1 MRVRHRIPTVFS
13 LYMVDVFCCALGCV
27 ILLWMLNLRAAEDQT
42 QETSYLLRQADDR
55 AELAKTRVKQAED
68 LAKSQGSDLTNAYA
82 HITDLQKRFD
92 EVQEAESAL
101 RKQLVATTN
110 TNADLTKRLTTVTG
124 RLDASDKRAAALLAE
139 LQDNGERL
147 RTAQT
152 TAALVP
158 TLQRDLKATRDDLTR
173 QAALASAL
181 EKEIDQRMQLLAAAK
196 KDLAELQTDKQT
208 AMRTVD
214 ARDKELAELRTY
226 KEHYAALEVRASGL
240 EKQMADEK
248 KAMQAE
254 IGRVRAAAD
263 NRFAGIQLTGRR
275 VLFLVDMSGS
285 MELVD
290 ENTPSPQKWIGVR
303 ETVAKLMKSLP
314 DIEKYQMLVFSEKAS
329 FLFGGDGAWIDYDP
343 RTSADKALKALA
355 DVKPKG
361 GTNMYAAMD
370 LAFKLRARG
379 LDTIYFLSDGLP
391 NMGEGLTPEQER
403 KLSEQQQ
410 GEVLGKYIRNKL
422 KTAWNRDIK
431 DQPKVRINTVGFFY
445 ESPDV
450 GAFLWALAREHDGS
464 FVGMSK
470 P

>member
-1 MRVRHRIPTVFS
+1 
-13 LYMVDVFCCALGCV
+13 MVPG
-27 ILLWMLNLRAAEDQT
+27 
-42 QETSYLLRQADDR
+42 
-55 AELAKTRVKQAED
+55 
-68 LAKSQGSDLTNAYA
+68 
-82 HITDLQKRFD
+82 LQK
-92 EVQEAESAL
+92 
-101 RKQLVATTN
+101 
-110 TNADLTKRLTTVTG
+110 
-124 RLDASDKRAAALLAE
+124 
-139 LQDNGERL
+139 
-147 RTAQT
+147 
-152 TAALVP
+152 
-158 TLQRDLKATRDDLTR
+158 DLKATRDDLTR
-173 QAALASAL
+173 QTALSSAL
-181 EKEIDQRMQLLAAAK
+181 EKEIEQRMQLLAAAK
-196 KDLAELQTDKQT
+196 KELDELQTAKQT
-208 AMRTVD
+208 AMRTLD
-214 ARDKELAELRTY
+214 ARDKELAELRNY
-226 KEHYAALEVRASGL
+226 KERYAALDERAGGL
-240 EKQMADEK
+240 EKQLAEER

-290 ENTPSPQKWIGVR
+290 ENTPAPQKWIGVR
-303 ETVAKLMKSLP
+303 ETVVKLMKSLP
-314 DIEKYQMLVFSEKAS
+314 DLEKYQIIVFSEKPS
-329 FLFGGDGAWIDYDP
+329 FLFGGNGAWIDYDP

-361 GTNMYAAMD
+361 GTNMYSAME
-370 LAFKLRARG
+370 LTFTLRAKG

-410 GEVLGKYIRNKL
+410 GEILGKYIRNKL
-422 KTAWNRDIK
+422 KTAWNRELK

>member
-1 MRVRHRIPTVFS
+1 MRIRHRIPTVFS

-42 QETSYLLRQADDR
+42 QETTYLLRQADDR
-55 AELAKTRVKQAED
+55 AQQAKAKLQEAED
-68 LAKSQGSDLTNAYA
+68 LAKTQGRSLNSAYGYIADLESR
-82 HITDLQKRFD
+82 LQEL
-92 EVQEAESAL
+92 EVEEAAL
-101 RKQLVATTN
+101 RKQLAAQKSAN
-110 TNADLTKRLTTVTG
+110 TDLTNRLTTVTG
-124 RLDASDKRAAALLAE
+124 RLDASDKRAAALMAD
-139 LQDNGERL
+139 LQDKDDRL

-158 TLQRDLKATRDDLTR
+158 GLQKELKATRDDLTR
-173 QAALASAL
+173 QTALASAL
-181 EKEIDQRMQLLAAAK
+181 EKEIEQRVVLLAAAK
-196 KDLAELQTDKQT
+196 KELAELQTAKQT

-226 KEHYAALEVRASGL
+226 KDRYTALEERAAGL
-240 EKQMADEK
+240 EKQLGDER

-254 IGRVRAAAD
+254 IGRVRAAAE

-290 ENTPSPQKWIGVR
+290 ENTPAPQKWTGVR

-314 DIEKYQMLVFSEKAS
+314 DLEKFQIIVFSEKAS
-329 FLFGGDGAWIDYDP
+329 FLYGGDGAWIDYDP
-343 RTSADKALKALA
+343 RTSAEKALKALA
-355 DVKPKG
+355 DIKPKG
-361 GTNMYAAMD
+361 GTNMYTAMEK
-370 LAFKLRARG
+370 AFTLRAKG

-391 NMGEGLTPEQER
+391 NLGEGLTPEQER

-410 GEVLGKYIRNKL
+410 GEILGKYIRNKL
-422 KTAWNRDIK
+422 KTAWNREMK